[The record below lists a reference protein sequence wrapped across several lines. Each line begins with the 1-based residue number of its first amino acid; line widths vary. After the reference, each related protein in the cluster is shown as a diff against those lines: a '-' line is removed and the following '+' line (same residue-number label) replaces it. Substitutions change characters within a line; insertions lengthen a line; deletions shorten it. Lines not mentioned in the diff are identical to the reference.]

1 MTAALSIL
9 SRANRD
15 DVIACISGS
24 VLIAAAYVVGAVM
37 W

>member
-15 DVIACISGS
+15 DVIACIGG
-24 VLIAAAYVVGAVM
+24 VVVIAAMVLA
-37 W
+37 

>member
-15 DVIACISGS
+15 DYAAFSIGIAMI
-24 VLIAAAYVVGAVM
+24 VFAVFL
-37 W
+37 